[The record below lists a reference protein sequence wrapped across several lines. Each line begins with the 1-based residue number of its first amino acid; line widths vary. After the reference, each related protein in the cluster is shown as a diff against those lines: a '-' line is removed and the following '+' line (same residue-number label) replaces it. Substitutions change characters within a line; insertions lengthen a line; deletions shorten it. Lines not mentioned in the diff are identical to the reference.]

1 MQFQKFIIP
10 LKSYIKNKPKIKD
23 VGPGKTK
30 ILRQRFIKGN
40 VLVIGRTSFSF
51 LSLNHPNQERLKALI
66 SESRKPTHGL
76 FTLYGIDCHCG
87 TSSSH
92 LQLFL
97 LFVYMHQNEISFRTT
112 QSGMIAFRFSI
123 RMKFQPRSGTKF
135 HSGISR
141 KLKTSFSD

>member
-1 MQFQKFIIP
+1 MQSQKFIIP
-10 LKSYIKNKPKIKD
+10 IKSYIKNKPKLKD
-23 VGPGKTK
+23 VGRGETK
-30 ILRQRFIKGN
+30 ILRERFIKGN
-40 VLVIGRTSFSF
+40 VFSNRENIF
-51 LSLNHPNQERLKALI
+51 KLFEPYPNQERLKALI
-66 SESRKPTHGL
+66 SESHKLIHGL
-76 FTLYGIDCHCG
+76 FALYGSDCHCG
-87 TSSSH
+87 TCSSH

-97 LFVYMHQNEISFRTT
+97 FFVYMHQNEISFRTT